1 MMSKSKA
8 DAAAGAG
15 GTQGPPAL
23 RRGAGGRVEPASLAA
38 VIQWFLD
45 YDERVAV
52 VRFPA
57 VEALFQWR
65 QQEELKAGEVEGGGR
80 QQGPPTLRRGADGRV
95 EPASLAG
102 VIQWFLDYDE
112 RVAVVRFPA
121 VEALFQWRREE
132 EAKGGEEDTLGLSR
146 AEDRLAVGVMQALVE
161 HDTEG
166 GLHAWIKELLAALED
181 ARQTNEAIAEA
192 YGLKPSEDSSVVHE
206 AEKIPSRRER
216 DISLNCC
223 WLETLCTAEA
233 RVLGWAYQGL
243 YGRAFHPENF

>member
-1 MMSKSKA
+1 MSKSKSE
-8 DAAAGAG
+8 AAAGA
-15 GTQGPPAL
+15 TEGPPL
-23 RRGAGGRVEPASLAA
+23 MRSDAGGRVEPLSLAA

-65 QQEELKAGEVEGGGR
+65 QQEEE
-80 QQGPPTLRRGADGRV
+80 QQGAE
-95 EPASLAG
+95 EP
-102 VIQWFLDYDE
+102 
-112 RVAVVRFPA
+112 
-121 VEALFQWRREE
+121 
-132 EAKGGEEDTLGLSR
+132 LGFNR
-146 AEDRLAVGVMQALVE
+146 AEDRLAIGVMQALVE

-166 GLHAWIKELLAALED
+166 ALHAWIKELLAALED
-181 ARQTNEAIAEA
+181 ARQTNESIAEA

-216 DISLNCC
+216 DIYLNCC

>member
-1 MMSKSKA
+1 MAQSKSE
-8 DAAAGAG
+8 AAGAG
-15 GTQGPPAL
+15 PPL
-23 RRGAGGRVEPASLAA
+23 MRRDAQGRVEPTSLAA

-65 QQEELKAGEVEGGGR
+65 QQEELKG
-80 QQGPPTLRRGADGRV
+80 
-95 EPASLAG
+95 
-102 VIQWFLDYDE
+102 
-112 RVAVVRFPA
+112 
-121 VEALFQWRREE
+121 REE
-132 EAKGGEEDTLGLSR
+132 PFGFNR

-161 HDTEG
+161 HDDEAA
-166 GLHAWIKELLAALED
+166 LHGWIKELLAALED
-181 ARQTNEAIAEA
+181 ARQTNGSIAEA
-192 YGLKPSEDSSVVHE
+192 YGLRPSEESPVVAE

-216 DISLNCC
+216 EVYLNCC

-243 YGRAFHPENF
+243 YGRAFRPDNF

>member
-1 MMSKSKA
+1 MSQTKP
-8 DAAAGAG
+8 DPAG
-15 GTQGPPAL
+15 GSPGNQGPPAL
-23 RRGAGGRVEPASLAA
+23 RRDAEGRVDPASLAA

-65 QQEELKAGEVEGGGR
+65 QRDEQEGGGD
-80 QQGPPTLRRGADGRV
+80 P
-95 EPASLAG
+95 
-102 VIQWFLDYDE
+102 
-112 RVAVVRFPA
+112 
-121 VEALFQWRREE
+121 
-132 EAKGGEEDTLGLSR
+132 LGFNR

-166 GLHAWIKELLAALED
+166 ALHAWLKELLEALED
-181 ARQTNEAIAEA
+181 ARQTNELIAEA

-206 AEKIPSRRER
+206 AEKIPSRREQ
-216 DISLNCC
+216 DIYLNCC

-243 YGRAFHPENF
+243 YGRAFRPDNF

>member
-1 MMSKSKA
+1 MSEAKTN
-8 DAAAGAG
+8 AAAGANG
-15 GTQGPPAL
+15 AQAPPKL
-23 RRGAGGRVEPASLAA
+23 GRDS
-38 VIQWFLD
+38 
-45 YDERVAV
+45 R
-52 VRFPA
+52 
-57 VEALFQWR
+57 
-65 QQEELKAGEVEGGGR
+65 
-80 QQGPPTLRRGADGRV
+80 GRV

-121 VEALFQWRREE
+121 VEALFQWRQQGELKGRED
-132 EAKGGEEDTLGLSR
+132 AIAFRL

-166 GLHAWIKELLAALED
+166 ELHDWIKEVLAALED
-181 ARQTNEAIAEA
+181 ARQTNEAIADA
-192 YGLKPSEDSSVVHE
+192 YGLHPSEASSVVAE

-216 DISLNCC
+216 DIYLNCC

-243 YGRAFHPENF
+243 YGRPFHPDNF

>member
-1 MMSKSKA
+1 MRSEPEA
-8 DAAAGAG
+8 ETPGGARG
-15 GTQGPPAL
+15 AQGPPSL
-23 RRGAGGRVEPASLAA
+23 RRDAQGRVEPASLSA

-65 QQEELKAGEVEGGGR
+65 QAEELKAS
-80 QQGPPTLRRGADGRV
+80 A
-95 EPASLAG
+95 EPFG
-102 VIQWFLDYDE
+102 FN
-112 RVAVVRFPA
+112 
-121 VEALFQWRREE
+121 
-132 EAKGGEEDTLGLSR
+132 R

-166 GLHAWIKELLAALED
+166 GLHGWIKELLAALED
-181 ARQTNEAIAEA
+181 ARQTNESIAEA

-206 AEKIPSRRER
+206 AGKIPSRGER
-216 DISLNCC
+216 AIYLNCC

-243 YGRAFHPENF
+243 YGRAFQPDNF

>member
-1 MMSKSKA
+1 MMSKSKSE
-8 DAAAGAG
+8 AAAGAHP
-15 GTQGPPAL
+15 TQGPPVL
-23 RRGAGGRVEPASLAA
+23 RRDAQQRIEPASLAA

-65 QQEELKAGEVEGGGR
+65 QQEELKAG
-80 QQGPPTLRRGADGRV
+80 A
-95 EPASLAG
+95 EP
-102 VIQWFLDYDE
+102 
-112 RVAVVRFPA
+112 
-121 VEALFQWRREE
+121 
-132 EAKGGEEDTLGLSR
+132 LGFNR

-161 HDTEG
+161 YDTES
-166 GLHAWIKELLAALED
+166 GLHGWIKELLAALED
-181 ARQTNEAIAEA
+181 ARQTNESIAEA
-192 YGLKPSEDSSVVHE
+192 YGLKPSEESSVVHE
-206 AEKIPSRRER
+206 AEKIPARRER
-216 DISLNCC
+216 EIYLNCC

>member
-1 MMSKSKA
+1 MAQSKSE
-8 DAAAGAG
+8 AA
-15 GTQGPPAL
+15 TQGPPL
-23 RRGAGGRVEPASLAA
+23 MRRDAQGRAEPASLAA

-65 QQEELKAGEVEGGGR
+65 QAEELQGR
-80 QQGPPTLRRGADGRV
+80 
-95 EPASLAG
+95 
-102 VIQWFLDYDE
+102 
-112 RVAVVRFPA
+112 
-121 VEALFQWRREE
+121 
-132 EAKGGEEDTLGLSR
+132 EDSFGFNR

-161 HDTEG
+161 HDDEG
-166 GLHAWIKELLAALED
+166 ALHTWIKELLAALED
-181 ARQTNEAIAEA
+181 ARQTNESIAEA

-216 DISLNCC
+216 EVYLNCC

-243 YGRAFHPENF
+243 YGRAFHPDNF

>member
-1 MMSKSKA
+1 MSKSSSE
-8 DAAAGAG
+8 AA
-15 GTQGPPAL
+15 TQGPPTT
-23 RRGAGGRVEPASLAA
+23 RRDAEGRVEPASLAA

-65 QQEELKAGEVEGGGR
+65 QQEELKGG
-80 QQGPPTLRRGADGRV
+80 A
-95 EPASLAG
+95 EP
-102 VIQWFLDYDE
+102 
-112 RVAVVRFPA
+112 
-121 VEALFQWRREE
+121 
-132 EAKGGEEDTLGLSR
+132 LGFNR

-161 HDTEG
+161 HDTEA
-166 GLHAWIKELLAALED
+166 GLHAWLKELLSALED
-181 ARQTNEAIAEA
+181 ARKTNELIAES
-192 YGLKPSEDSSVVHE
+192 YGLKPSEDSPVVSE

-216 DISLNCC
+216 DIYLNCC

-243 YGRAFHPENF
+243 YGRAFHPDNF

>member
-1 MMSKSKA
+1 MSKSNSE
-8 DAAAGAG
+8 AAAGASA
-15 GTQGPPAL
+15 TQGPPVL
-23 RRGAGGRVEPASLAA
+23 RRDAQQRIEPASLAA

-65 QQEELKAGEVEGGGR
+65 QQEELKGSA
-80 QQGPPTLRRGADGRV
+80 
-95 EPASLAG
+95 EP
-102 VIQWFLDYDE
+102 
-112 RVAVVRFPA
+112 
-121 VEALFQWRREE
+121 
-132 EAKGGEEDTLGLSR
+132 LGFNR

-161 HDTEG
+161 HDTES
-166 GLHAWIKELLAALED
+166 GLHGWIKELLAALED
-181 ARQTNEAIAEA
+181 ARQTNESIAEA

-206 AEKIPSRRER
+206 AAKIPARRER
-216 DISLNCC
+216 EIYLNCC

>member
-1 MMSKSKA
+1 MSKSKSE
-8 DAAAGAG
+8 AAGAT
-15 GTQGPPAL
+15 TQGPPRVGRDAH
-23 RRGAGGRVEPASLAA
+23 GRVEPASLAA

-65 QQEELKAGEVEGGGR
+65 QQEELKGR
-80 QQGPPTLRRGADGRV
+80 A
-95 EPASLAG
+95 EPFG
-102 VIQWFLDYDE
+102 FN
-112 RVAVVRFPA
+112 
-121 VEALFQWRREE
+121 
-132 EAKGGEEDTLGLSR
+132 R

-161 HDTEG
+161 HDSEPA
-166 GLHAWIKELLAALED
+166 LHGWIKELLAALED

-192 YGLKPSEDSSVVHE
+192 YGLKPSEDASVVHE

-216 DISLNCC
+216 DVYLNCC

-243 YGRAFHPENF
+243 YGRAFQPDNF

>member
-1 MMSKSKA
+1 MSKSNTE
-8 DAAAGAG
+8 AA
-15 GTQGPPAL
+15 TEGPPSLKRDA
-23 RRGAGGRVEPASLAA
+23 RGRVEPASLAA

-65 QQEELKAGEVEGGGR
+65 QAEELKGQA
-80 QQGPPTLRRGADGRV
+80 
-95 EPASLAG
+95 EPFG
-102 VIQWFLDYDE
+102 FN
-112 RVAVVRFPA
+112 
-121 VEALFQWRREE
+121 
-132 EAKGGEEDTLGLSR
+132 R

-161 HDTEG
+161 HDSEPS
-166 GLHAWIKELLAALED
+166 LHAWIKELLSALDD
-181 ARQTNEAIAEA
+181 ARQTNESVAEA
-192 YGLKPSEDSSVVHE
+192 YGLRPSEDSSVVRE

-216 DISLNCC
+216 DIYLNCC

-243 YGRAFHPENF
+243 YGRAFRPENF

>member
-1 MMSKSKA
+1 MSKSKSEA
-8 DAAAGAG
+8 AG

-23 RRGAGGRVEPASLAA
+23 RRDAGGRVEPASLAA

-65 QQEELKAGEVEGGGR
+65 QQEEGS
-80 QQGPPTLRRGADGRV
+80 RG
-95 EPASLAG
+95 L
-102 VIQWFLDYDE
+102 
-112 RVAVVRFPA
+112 
-121 VEALFQWRREE
+121 EE
-132 EAKGGEEDTLGLSR
+132 SFGISR

-161 HDTEG
+161 HDTEAA
-166 GLHAWIKELLAALED
+166 LHGWIGELLAALED

-206 AEKIPSRRER
+206 AAKIPSRRER
-216 DISLNCC
+216 DIYLSCC

-243 YGRAFHPENF
+243 YGRAFRPENF

>member
-1 MMSKSKA
+1 MMPEPKA
-8 DAAAGAG
+8 ESPGGAH
-15 GTQGPPAL
+15 GTQGPPRLSRDAQ
-23 RRGAGGRVEPASLAA
+23 GRVEPASLSA

-65 QQEELKAGEVEGGGR
+65 QAEELKAG
-80 QQGPPTLRRGADGRV
+80 A
-95 EPASLAG
+95 EPFG
-102 VIQWFLDYDE
+102 FN
-112 RVAVVRFPA
+112 
-121 VEALFQWRREE
+121 
-132 EAKGGEEDTLGLSR
+132 R
-146 AEDRLAVGVMQALVE
+146 AEDRLAVGVMQALVA
-161 HDTEG
+161 HDEER
-166 GLHAWIKELLAALED
+166 GLHGWIKELLAALED
-181 ARQTNEAIAEA
+181 ARPTNEAIAEA

-206 AEKIPSRRER
+206 AEQIPSRRER
-216 DISLNCC
+216 DIYLNCC

>member
-1 MMSKSKA
+1 MMSNMRA
-8 DAAAGAG
+8 DSAAGAEG
-15 GTQGPPAL
+15 LQGPPAL
-23 RRGAGGRVEPASLAA
+23 SRDAEGRVEPASLAA

-65 QQEELKAGEVEGGGR
+65 QQQELKGR
-80 QQGPPTLRRGADGRV
+80 
-95 EPASLAG
+95 
-102 VIQWFLDYDE
+102 DE
-112 RVAVVRFPA
+112 SFG
-121 VEALFQWRREE
+121 FN
-132 EAKGGEEDTLGLSR
+132 R

-166 GLHAWIKELLAALED
+166 ALHGWIKELLAALED
-181 ARQTNEAIAEA
+181 ARQTNESIAEA
-192 YGLKPSEDSSVVHE
+192 YGLRPSEDSSVVVE
-206 AEKIPSRRER
+206 AEKIPARRER
-216 DISLNCC
+216 DIYLNCC

-243 YGRAFHPENF
+243 YGRAFHPDNF

>member
-8 DAAAGAG
+8 DMSANAG
-15 GTQGPPAL
+15 GAPQGPPVL
-23 RRGAGGRVEPASLAA
+23 RRDVGGRVEPASLAA

-65 QQEELKAGEVEGGGR
+65 QQEEL
-80 QQGPPTLRRGADGRV
+80 RGSE
-95 EPASLAG
+95 EP
-102 VIQWFLDYDE
+102 
-112 RVAVVRFPA
+112 
-121 VEALFQWRREE
+121 
-132 EAKGGEEDTLGLSR
+132 LGFNR
-146 AEDRLAVGVMQALVE
+146 AEDRLAVGVMQALVQYDNE
-161 HDTEG
+161 SA
-166 GLHAWIKELLAALED
+166 LHGWIKELLAALED
-181 ARQTNEAIAEA
+181 ARQTNESIAEA
-192 YGLKPSEDSSVVHE
+192 YGLKPSEDSSVVQE

-216 DISLNCC
+216 DIYLNCC

>member
-1 MMSKSKA
+1 MSRSESGA
-8 DAAAGAG
+8 PGAG
-15 GTQGPPAL
+15 PPPV
-23 RRGAGGRVEPASLAA
+23 RRDAR
-38 VIQWFLD
+38 
-45 YDERVAV
+45 
-52 VRFPA
+52 
-57 VEALFQWR
+57 
-65 QQEELKAGEVEGGGR
+65 
-80 QQGPPTLRRGADGRV
+80 GRV

-121 VEALFQWRREE
+121 VEALFQWRQAEE
-132 EAKGGEEDTLGLSR
+132 QKGVEEPFGFNR

-161 HDTEG
+161 HDSEPA
-166 GLHAWIKELLAALED
+166 LHAWIKELLAALED

-192 YGLKPSEDSSVVHE
+192 YGLKPSEDSSVVRE

-216 DISLNCC
+216 DVYLNCC

-243 YGRAFHPENF
+243 HGRAFRPDNF